1 MQQLLKVKKTSNWI
15 PREKFE
21 DLYVRFMM
29 FLDGIPYDTDY
40 ED

>member
-1 MQQLLKVKKTSNWI
+1 MM

-29 FLDGIPYDTDY
+29 FLETLPADTETDSLFKVF
-40 ED
+40 